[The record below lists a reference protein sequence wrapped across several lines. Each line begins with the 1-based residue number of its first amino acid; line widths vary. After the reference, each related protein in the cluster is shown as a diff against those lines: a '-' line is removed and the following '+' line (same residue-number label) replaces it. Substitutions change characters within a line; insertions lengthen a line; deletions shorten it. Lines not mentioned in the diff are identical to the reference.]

1 MSFQHRFDNPEPAA
15 RLDLA
20 PIVLRFAQLFPRDL
34 KRREMHRRR
43 RGGDLSHIRHD
54 LTGLNHRW
62 VGQDG
67 WIDDLLQTVE
77 TAARENLRNEIEAR
91 EAKGRWSEVERVKLR
106 GLVDPWKFTRNGPLR
121 EGILTVNKRW
131 FGGTGIEEWDPER
144 VAQFMDRV
152 LEFLRENFPGDQLL
166 EVDSHVDEESF
177 HVHFVVATWTER
189 TSQNRGRQVL
199 LQPSANPLIQSYE
212 HAQDVAGEAFLDLG
226 IHRGEQ
232 RAAAA
237 REARAAGLEAPS
249 PRRHITPSKWRE
261 AQRLKAL
268 EDRDRIREKTRAEAA
283 QIRADAGLTAKASV
297 KKSRKRAIAEARERK
312 AEADQLL
319 VDADIARH
327 SGRIAGAF
335 QRAWNQRLADKSHA
349 LNRKML
355 SGKAQ
360 LRQIEERSQA
370 LAKANA
376 AAEAHLIN
384 SQQEAEAAAARA
396 ATIIQN
402 AQGVERDALIVVQ
415 ATLAERDAAKVEIA
429 RKQQEL
435 ERAHVL
441 VLKKDTELTAKLS
454 LVDRL
459 MRRLEPLLKRI
470 ITWLGHPNLPAEIIE
485 EGRDLLLEAQDIV
498 STSMQSSFERK

>member
-1 MSFQHRFDNPEPAA
+1 MSFQHCFDNPEPAA

-34 KRREMHRRR
+34 KRREMHRKRK
-43 RGGDLSHIRHD
+43 GGDLSHIRHD

-62 VGQDG
+62 VGHDG
-67 WIDDLLQTVE
+67 WIDEFLQTVE
-77 TAARENLRNEIEAR
+77 TAARENLHNEIEAR
-91 EAKGRWSEVERVKLR
+91 EAKRRWSEVERVKLR
-106 GLVDPWKFTRNGPLR
+106 GLVDPWKFTSNGPLR

-152 LEFLRENFPGDQLL
+152 LAFLREHFPNDQLL

-189 TSQNRGRQVL
+189 FSQNRGRQVL
-199 LQPSANPLIQSYE
+199 LQASANPLIQSYE

-237 REARAAGLEAPS
+237 REARCAGLEAPS

-268 EDRDRIREKTRAEAA
+268 DDRDFIRTKARAEAA

-319 VDADIARH
+319 IEARIGR
-327 SGRIAGAF
+327 SGERMAGAF
-335 QRAWNQRLADKSHA
+335 RRSLNAKLAERAEALYQKMAKNQARLGQMDKH
-349 LNRKML
+349 
-355 SGKAQ
+355 
-360 LRQIEERSQA
+360 SQE

-376 AAEAHLIN
+376 QAEQDLIATQQAAEKAT
-384 SQQEAEAAAARA
+384 ADAAA
-396 ATIIQN
+396 IIQN
-402 AQGVERDALIVVQ
+402 AQAAERDALLVVQ
-415 ATLAERDAAKVEIA
+415 TTLAEREAATVEIA
-429 RKQQEL
+429 VKQQEL
-435 ERAHVL
+435 AQAHDL
-441 VLKKDTELTAKLS
+441 VLRKDAELTTKLS
-454 LVDRL
+454 IVDRL
-459 MRRLEPLLKRI
+459 LQQITPLLLRMTSWMRRAD
-470 ITWLGHPNLPAEIIE
+470 LPAPLKAEAAEI
-485 EGRDLLLEAQDIV
+485 LQDSQRMV
-498 STSMQSSFERK
+498 ADSRNDFGMP